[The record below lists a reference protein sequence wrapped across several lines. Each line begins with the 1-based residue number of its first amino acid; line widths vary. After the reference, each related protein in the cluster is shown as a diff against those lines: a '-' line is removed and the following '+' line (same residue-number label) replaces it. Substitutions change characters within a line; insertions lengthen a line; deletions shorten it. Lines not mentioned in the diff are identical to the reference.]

1 MTSVYFH
8 DEIQIM
14 NLVGYHMDFL
24 WQRCRR
30 SDTPFLLCLIGGED
44 CSLSRTKDVYL
55 DHLIAGV
62 SARPLHSQ
70 VPFSV
75 IHKHFVCRC
84 FEIM

>member
-14 NLVGYHMDFL
+14 NLVGCHMDFL

-44 CSLSRTKDVYL
+44 CSLSHTEDVYL

-62 SARPLHSQ
+62 SGRPLRSQ
-70 VPFSV
+70 VPSSV
-75 IHKHFVCRC
+75 IHKHFVGRC